1 MLKILCSIR
10 PEAKKPTI
18 TTGIVAKINKRAS
31 LLSLTSNSSF
41 MKKDLVIF
49 VKSERKKNITATSVP
64 A

>member
-10 PEAKKPTI
+10 SDAKKPTI

-49 VKSERKKNITATSVP
+49 IKSERKKNITATSVP